1 MKARTLL
8 ELVTLSTT
16 LYTISKETQVLEKL
30 GELGE
35 KGKRKLN
42 AFAKEKVLD
51 EKGNEIEFVEKMLK
65 KAREAKIEL
74 DEKITGLIEDFYE
87 KIKVAHVNQ
96 VEILEGKISE
106 LSKTILEAESRIND
120 LEKKP
125 V

>member
-35 KGKRKLN
+35 KGKKKINSLV
-42 AFAKEKVLD
+42 KERVYD
-51 EKGNEIEFVEKMLK
+51 DKGNEMEFVEKMLQ
-65 KAREAKIEL
+65 KAKEAKEDL
-74 DEKITGLIEDFYE
+74 DIKITGLIEDFYE
-87 KIKVAHVNQ
+87 KINVAHVKQ
-96 VEILEGKISE
+96 IEVLEQKLAEMNKS
-106 LSKTILEAESRIND
+106 LVNSESRIKQ
-120 LEKKP
+120 LEKNA

>member
-35 KGKRKLN
+35 KGKKKIN
-42 AFAKEKVLD
+42 AFAKERWTD
-51 EKGNEIEFVEKMLK
+51 DKGNEMEFVEKMLQ
-65 KAREAKIEL
+65 KAREAKEDL
-74 DEKITGLIEDFYE
+74 DLKIAGLIEDFYE
-87 KIKVAHVNQ
+87 KINVAHSKQ
-96 VEILEGKISE
+96 VEVLEEKLAE
-106 LSKTILEAESRIND
+106 MNKTIIDAESRINQ
-120 LEKKP
+120 LEKNA

>member
-35 KGKRKLN
+35 KGKRKINSL
-42 AFAKEKVLD
+42 AKERLFD
-51 EKGNEIEFVEKMLK
+51 DKGNEVEFVEKMLQ
-65 KAREAKIEL
+65 KAKEAKEDL
-74 DEKITGLIEDFYE
+74 DHKIAGLIEDFYE
-87 KIKVAHVNQ
+87 KINVAHVKQ
-96 VEILEGKISE
+96 VEVLEQK
-106 LSKTILEAESRIND
+106 LAEMNKNLTDAETRINQ
-120 LEKKP
+120 LEKNA